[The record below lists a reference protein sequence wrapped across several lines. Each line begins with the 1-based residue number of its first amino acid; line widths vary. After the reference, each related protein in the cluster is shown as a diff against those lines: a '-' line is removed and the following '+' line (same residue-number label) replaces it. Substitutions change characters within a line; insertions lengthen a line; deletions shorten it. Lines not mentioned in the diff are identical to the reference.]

1 MTDEPRAPAPAPAH
15 DRRQMDPHL
24 TRFERR
30 LDLIDDTLRG
40 DVTGHPGLVEN
51 VRLVSAEQRRQGEEL
66 SLLRAVPAQ
75 LEALT
80 RSSSNRD
87 DRIDVLGGKVDDLI
101 RAATRASNVAEGER
115 IAVGKIAAWL
125 KVGAGLVAILIAG
138 GGASVVALLRQ
149 LAEVAQ
155 AIP

>member
-1 MTDEPRAPAPAPAH
+1 MEEAPNPPPIP

-40 DVTGHPGLVEN
+40 DVTGHPGLVES

-66 SLLRAVPAQ
+66 ALLRAVPAQ
-75 LEALT
+75 LDALT
-80 RSSSNRD
+80 KASSSRD
-87 DRIDVLGGKVDDLI
+87 AHFDALGGKVDDLI
-101 RAATRASNVAEGER
+101 RASMRASNVAEGER
-115 IAVGKIAAWL
+115 IAVSKIGGGLKIAA
-125 KVGAGLVAILIAG
+125 GLLAILLAG
-138 GGASVVALLRQ
+138 GSASVVALLRQ

-155 AIP
+155 ALP